1 MNTSIGST
9 CANRQNRL
17 FEQQRKRFLNVP
29 LHRKLTRLSCESR
42 EGRTVVPECQG
53 IRAQRLIRGHRT
65 RRLRRGRTSTRYA
78 RHRGYIRGARRA
90 SVRRSTR
97 RVHRTWDFRRN
108 RGRRRILSRAT
119 THEARLFRTSAK
131 APVPTRAT
139 WHPREPAAPRGIG
152 AHRPAYTEA
161 TRHRFPGTASEA
173 P

>member
-42 EGRTVVPECQG
+42 EGRTVVPERQG
-53 IRAQRLIRGHRT
+53 VRVQRFVRGCRT
-65 RRLRRGRTSTRYA
+65 RRLRRGRTSTRHARHRA
-78 RHRGYIRGARRA
+78 RHRGG
-90 SVRRSTR
+90 RRSR
-97 RVHRTWDFRRN
+97 KH
-108 RGRRRILSRAT
+108 RRILLRTT

-131 APVPTRAT
+131 VPVPTRAT